1 METETLRKWTDLV
14 EREPVILLRIEI
26 LSVERQEYRFLILHD
41 WMIENPE
48 WPRRVA
54 FQKTVSFAL
63 DAFQQVGPTADN
75 FQQALTTE
83 ADRVLAKPS
92 ALWRTRRSLLVPIRE
107 VDLFHHFGH
116 LGVFEIPAGAVQ
128 EALNMNHENKIAAD
142 IWLLL
147 RNLWSLPERYRREAS
162 KLPQIRA
169 WLDDILRPRDR
180 GREQHERKQFQSFV
194 RAMQDVG
201 CAEVLPI
208 PGFTYDEI
216 SCWRVFIHLFPESLC
231 LLKQV
236 SEHPSHYR
244 ADQLMAVALLSS
256 ALATADDQ
264 VLAGRAHDTLTRLSS
279 VAANSR
285 TYRFQHYAVIRQL
298 YFAMAERMVI

>member
-1 METETLRKWTDLV
+1 
-14 EREPVILLRIEI
+14 
-26 LSVERQEYRFLILHD
+26 
-41 WMIENPE
+41 
-48 WPRRVA
+48 
-54 FQKTVSFAL
+54 
-63 DAFQQVGPTADN
+63 
-75 FQQALTTE
+75 
-83 ADRVLAKPS
+83 
-92 ALWRTRRSLLVPIRE
+92 
-107 VDLFHHFGH
+107 
-116 LGVFEIPAGAVQ
+116 
-128 EALNMNHENKIAAD
+128 MNHENKIAAD

-216 SCWRVFIHLFPESLC
+216 SCWRVFIQLFPESLC

-298 YFAMAERMVI
+298 YFAMAEAHGDLAWVNRCVNFIRRHPATWDLRLTRAYSRDHTDGALARSVMKKIECPKPRDVNTGRISEFLLDRLPKGLVDAVRSEIKGSGGSLAKACTRPPQKRGGR